1 MMTSKNNTVDIIREL
16 LHNADNILLTSH
28 IRPDGDAIGSL
39 LGLGLA
45 LMATGKDVQMVL
57 ADGLPA
63 TFKHLSGADQVLT
76 DAQQDYDLA
85 VTVDCS
91 DLERTGGT
99 LGERQ
104 PDINIDHHITN
115 LNYARH
121 NLVEDKAA
129 TASIIAEHLKDWD
142 LPITTPAAE
151 ALLTGIITDTI
162 GFSTS
167 NMTGS
172 CLRTAAMLVDRGAN
186 IHELYNQ
193 ALGTRSFSETKLWGI
208 GLGRM
213 QRKGRIVWT
222 TLTEEDKK
230 LANFTGK
237 GSADIVNLLT
247 EIRDAD
253 IAIVFLESGD
263 ETIKVS
269 WRAKTPYDISN
280 LAVSFGGGGHP
291 AAAGADITG
300 SMEEVK
306 QRILNATFDYL
317 DKGTNPENDFSG
329 L

>member
-1 MMTSKNNTVDIIREL
+1 MTSKNNTVDIIREL
-16 LHNADNILLTSH
+16 LHNADNIILTSH

-172 CLRTAAMLVDRGAN
+172 CLRTAAMLVDHGAN

-247 EIRDAD
+247 K
-253 IAIVFLESGD
+253 SGMLTSPSFSSNW
-263 ETIKVS
+263 ETKRS
-269 WRAKTPYDISN
+269 R
-280 LAVSFGGGGHP
+280 
-291 AAAGADITG
+291 
-300 SMEEVK
+300 
-306 QRILNATFDYL
+306 
-317 DKGTNPENDFSG
+317 
-329 L
+329 

>member
-1 MMTSKNNTVDIIREL
+1 
-16 LHNADNILLTSH
+16 
-28 IRPDGDAIGSL
+28 
-39 LGLGLA
+39 
-45 LMATGKDVQMVL
+45 MATGKDVQLVL
-57 ADGLPA
+57 ADGLPP

-76 DAQQDYDLA
+76 DAKEDYDLA

-99 LGERQ
+99 LGLRQ

-115 LNYARH
+115 LNYAHH

-129 TASIIAEHLKDWD
+129 TASIIAEHLTDWD

-167 NMTGS
+167 NMTGN
-172 CLRTAAMLVDRGAN
+172 CLRTAAMLVDHGAN
-186 IHELYNQ
+186 IHEMYNQ
-193 ALGTRSFSETKLWGI
+193 ALGTRSFSETKLWGL
-208 GLGRM
+208 GLSRL
-213 QRKGRIVWT
+213 QRKDRIVWT
-222 TLTEEDKK
+222 TLTDEDKK
-230 LANFTGK
+230 LANFSGK
-237 GSADIVNLLT
+237 GSADIINLLT
-247 EIRDAD
+247 GIRDAD
-253 IAIVFLESGD
+253 IAIVFLKSEND
-263 ETIKVS
+263 QIKVS
-269 WRAKTPYDISN
+269 WRAKTPYDISS

-306 QRILNATFDYL
+306 QRILNATLDYL
-317 DKGTNPENDFSG
+317 EKGTNPKNNFSG

>member
-1 MMTSKNNTVDIIREL
+1 MTSKNNTVDTIREL
-16 LHNADNILLTSH
+16 LHKADNILLTSH
-28 IRPDGDAIGSL
+28 IRPDGDAVGSL

-45 LMATGKDVQMVL
+45 LMAIGKDVQMVL

-63 TFKHLSGADQVLT
+63 TFNHLSGADLVLT
-76 DAQQDYDLA
+76 DAKEDYDLSI
-85 VTVDCS
+85 TVDCS

-99 LGERQ
+99 LGVRQ

-115 LNYARH
+115 LNYARY

-129 TASIIAEHLKDWD
+129 TASIIAEHLMEWN
-142 LPITTPAAE
+142 LPITTPCAE

-167 NMTGS
+167 NMSGG

-193 ALGTRSFSETKLWGI
+193 ALGTRSFSETKLWGL
-208 GLGRM
+208 GLSHL

-222 TLTEEDKK
+222 TLTDEDKR
-230 LANFTGK
+230 LANFSGK
-237 GSADIVNLLT
+237 GSADIINLLT
-247 EIRDAD
+247 GIRDAD
-253 IAIVFLESGD
+253 IAIVFLKSEND
-263 ETIKVS
+263 LIKVS
-269 WRAKTPYDISN
+269 WRAKTPYDISA

-306 QRILNATFDYL
+306 QQILNATFDYL
-317 DKGTNPENDFSG
+317 DKGSNPEI
-329 L
+329 

>member
-1 MMTSKNNTVDIIREL
+1 MTSKNNTVDTIREL
-16 LHNADNILLTSH
+16 LNKADNILLTSH
-28 IRPDGDAIGSL
+28 VRPDGDAVGSL

-57 ADGLPA
+57 ADGLPS
-63 TFKHLSGADQVLT
+63 TFNHLSGADLVLT
-76 DAQQDYDLA
+76 DAKEDYDLS

-121 NLVEDKAA
+121 NLVEEEAA
-129 TASIIAEHLKDWD
+129 TASIIAEHLVDWD

-167 NMTGS
+167 NMSGG
-172 CLRTAAMLVDRGAN
+172 CLRTAAMLVDHGAN

-193 ALGTRSFSETKLWGI
+193 ALGTRSFSETKLWGL
-208 GLGRM
+208 GLSRL

-222 TLTEEDKK
+222 TLTDEDKR
-230 LANFTGK
+230 LANFSGK
-237 GSADIVNLLT
+237 GSADIINLLT
-247 EIRDAD
+247 GIRDAD
-253 IAIVFLESGD
+253 IAIVFLKSEND
-263 ETIKVS
+263 QIKVS
-269 WRAKTPYDISN
+269 WRAKTPYDISA

-306 QRILNATFDYL
+306 QQILNATFDYL
-317 DKGTNPENDFSG
+317 DKGSNPEM
-329 L
+329 